1 MRSSDTISRWISKQ
15 RRTMGAGP
23 QLMKTKRSARLWQA
37 GGHFGQELGGEAVA
51 AQAAIVGSQDDRPQ
65 TLELIHVEKLLAS
78 SGAQQEHF
86 AVPRLQLVGD
96 LEQRGDSRS
105 PAHENQRAVLER
117 GTTASIRPAQQ
128 NLRAGREAR
137 QVRAELAHTRTITLF
152 PRRGKSRTASRPQ
165 PGTQR
170 KKNFPA
176 RSPSR

>member
-1 MRSSDTISRWISKQ
+1 
-15 RRTMGAGP
+15 
-23 QLMKTKRSARLWQA
+23 
-37 GGHFGQELGGEAVA
+37 VA

-105 PAHENQRAVLER
+105 PAHENQRAVLEAR
-117 GTTASIRPAQQ
+117 HTASIRPAQQ

-137 QVRAELAHTRTITLF
+137 QVRAELAHHADDHALF
-152 PRRGKSRTASRPQ
+152 RGRENRERLLAT

-176 RSPSR
+176 RLPSR